1 MHAKAAAA
9 EAPLVAACDWTQSP
23 ADWMAFGVPVML
35 GSAFP
40 PAEPEETRLGA
51 QHALV
56 RAIDAAIA
64 AMPAPVQAEISQLLD
79 LLIFP
84 PTRRLL
90 VGLREEWARAEQDDI
105 RGFLYRWRESR
116 FQLLRAADANKA
128 GDTDILIVSQADAS
142 LMNLFGLQD
151 IAERLS
157 GTFDGIGPD
166 SEFHGKVSGWDST
179 PGDDWDG
186 VFMRQQIGCQAP
198 CCKSGPVT
206 ATTGAARADAEPGV
220 DARLRCYIFRST
232 R

>member
-1 MHAKAAAA
+1 MLTRRQFLRVGLAGGAVLLTARLVYGPFARMRLAEVPEAEQLKALNPRTATALAAIA
-9 EAPLVAACDWTQSP
+9 
-23 ADWMAFGVPVML
+23 PVML

-116 FQLLRAADANKA
+116 FQLLRAGYQGLHQLVCA
-128 GDTDILIVSQADAS
+128 GWYAMPASQAAVGYPGPPVQWK
-142 LMNLFGLQD
+142 L
-151 IAERLS
+151 AE
-157 GTFDGIGPD
+157 
-166 SEFHGKVSGWDST
+166 
-179 PGDDWDG
+179 
-186 VFMRQQIGCQAP
+186 
-198 CCKSGPVT
+198 
-206 ATTGAARADAEPGV
+206 GAA
-220 DARLRCYIFRST
+220 
-232 R
+232 